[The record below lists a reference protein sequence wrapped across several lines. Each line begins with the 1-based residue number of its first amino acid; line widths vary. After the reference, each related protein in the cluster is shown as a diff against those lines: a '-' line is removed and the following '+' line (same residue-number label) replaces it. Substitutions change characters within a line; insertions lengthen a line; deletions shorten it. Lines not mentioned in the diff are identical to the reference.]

1 LKVYRF
7 AILSFAH
14 LHAYSYATVIRNLPN
29 TELVAIFDDNRERL
43 YEVGRRF
50 GVDKLYYDYEELLRK
65 EELDAVIV
73 TSENARHREMVTV
86 ATERGVHVLCEKPIA
101 TSLKDADEMIAS
113 AERAGVK
120 LQIAFVMRYHPAT
133 VKVKEIVDAGEIG
146 KILTITSTNHGKY
159 PGGWFGIPELSGG
172 GAIMDHTVHV
182 ADLMRWYTGSEVV
195 EVHAYVGENIR
206 SYLRC
211 EDCALISLRFKDG
224 TIASIDCSWSRPD
237 EWPIWGDVF
246 LQIIGTEGCIVVDAF
261 RSAVHYAGGG
271 TPLTWA
277 SFGTNPDEE
286 MIKHFVKVIE
296 EDLEPRASG
305 VDGRKALEIALAAYL
320 SNERGR
326 PIELPLR

>member
-1 LKVYRF
+1 
-7 AILSFAH
+7 
-14 LHAYSYATVIRNLPN
+14 
-29 TELVAIFDDNRERL
+29 
-43 YEVGRRF
+43 
-50 GVDKLYYDYEELLRK
+50 
-65 EELDAVIV
+65 
-73 TSENARHREMVTV
+73 
-86 ATERGVHVLCEKPIA
+86 
-101 TSLKDADEMIAS
+101 
-113 AERAGVK
+113 
-120 LQIAFVMRYHPAT
+120 
-133 VKVKEIVDAGEIG
+133 
-146 KILTITSTNHGKY
+146 
-159 PGGWFGIPELSGG
+159 
-172 GAIMDHTVHV
+172 
-182 ADLMRWYTGSEVV
+182 
-195 EVHAYVGENIR
+195 NIR

-246 LQIIGTEGCIVVDAF
+246 LQIIGTDGCIVVDAF